1 MKIITNYV
9 ELGIRVIKDSD
20 NDCYYVE
27 KDGTLIYEI
36 CNNGAGNSVEIICHK
51 KCRSIIISCDIDDP
65 CVKTEII
72 TVSVDRS
79 GLEGHVLININAL
92 WDNVVFMWA

>member
-9 ELGIRVIKDSD
+9 KLGVKVIEDSD

-27 KDGTLIYEI
+27 KGGALIYEI
-36 CNNGAGNSVEIICHK
+36 CNNGAGNSVEVICHK
-51 KCRSIIISCDIDDP
+51 KCRSIIISCDVDDP
-65 CVKTEII
+65 RVKSEII
-72 TVSVDRS
+72 TVDVGRS
-79 GLEGHVLININAL
+79 GLEGRVLININAL

>member
-27 KDGTLIYEI
+27 KDGALIYEI
-36 CNNGAGNSVEIICHK
+36 CNNGAGNSVEVICHK
-51 KCRSIIISCDIDDP
+51 KCRSIIISCDVDDP
-65 CVKTEII
+65 RVKTEII
-72 TVSVDRS
+72 TVGVDRS